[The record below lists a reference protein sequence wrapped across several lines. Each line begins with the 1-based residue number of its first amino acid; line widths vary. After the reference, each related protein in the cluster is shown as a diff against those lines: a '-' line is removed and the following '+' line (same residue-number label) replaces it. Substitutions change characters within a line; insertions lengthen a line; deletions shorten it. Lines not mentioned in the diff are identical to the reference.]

1 MIAFGR
7 HRAVGGRTRRLVAA
21 ATLVL
26 LASFAGAQEQ
36 EETAVARQALAMC
49 RATDRLADAE
59 KPAHLDAGL
68 ALALAAIAAR
78 PDDPVAHFAAFCN
91 RAKRVERAGVGFG
104 TLGEVRAVRRHIER
118 ALELDPEWSDALAA
132 KGAFLVRLP
141 RILGGDRVEGERLLR
156 RALALDPSND
166 EVRGLLGE
174 AAGPEEPARAVAT
187 LDLRD

>member
-1 MIAFGR
+1 M
-7 HRAVGGRTRRLVAA
+7 AA
-21 ATLVL
+21 AVILTM
-26 LASFAGAQEQ
+26 LASLAGAQEQ

-49 RATDRLADAE
+49 RATDRLPDAE
-59 KPAHLDAGL
+59 RAAQLDAGL
-68 ALALAAIAAR
+68 DLALAAIAAR

-141 RILGGDRVEGERLLR
+141 RILGGDRAEGERLLR
-156 RALALDPSND
+156 RALVLDPSND

-174 AAGPEEPARAVAT
+174 AAGSEPAAVAT
-187 LDLRD
+187 LDLRE